1 MLRINNDGRATM
13 VDISTIKEAVKVT
26 VNEKL
31 FKAVV
36 LAMVIIAPSIVIA
49 SIASYLLHEPLIKT
63 LTVNFFILPCLASLA
78 IYVLYL
84 KTLHQNRM
92 LRGTLKYLKEND
104 I

>member
-1 MLRINNDGRATM
+1 MLRINNDGRAMM
-13 VDISTIKEAVKVT
+13 VDISTIKEAVKQT

-36 LAMVIIAPSIVIA
+36 LAVIVIAFTIVIA
-49 SIASYLLHEPLIKT
+49 SLASHLLQAPLIKI
-63 LTVNFFILPCLASLA
+63 LTINFFILPCLASLA
-78 IYVLYL
+78 IYAIYL

-92 LRGTLKYLKEND
+92 LRGTIKYLEEND